1 MLPDQPP
8 RSALL
13 LGLGGGT
20 VARLLER
27 RFGPLPIT
35 GVDESDAMLHVA
47 AEFGPPLSDLRLV
60 QGDAFAFVHQSE
72 QRFGFVAVDLYRANQ
87 LVRGV
92 LALPFLRALAA
103 RLEPGGTVAYNLFRD
118 VYLDERLARLERVFE
133 RLRLDEVVANAVF
146 HGRPRRRQR

>member
-8 RSALL
+8 GSALL

-20 VARLLER
+20 VARLLAQ
-27 RFGPLPIT
+27 RFGPTAIT
-35 GVDESDAMLHVA
+35 GVDESAAMLALA
-47 AEFGPPLSDLRLV
+47 AEFGAPLPELRLV
-60 QGDAFAFVHQSE
+60 QCDAFAFVHQDTA
-72 QRFGFVAVDLYRANQ
+72 RYGFIAVDLYRANR
-87 LVRGV
+87 LARGV

-118 VYLDERLARLERVFE
+118 FYLDDRVARLERVFE
-133 RLRLDEVVANAVF
+133 RLRLEEIVANAVF